1 MNLDHVGNIPKLV
14 KLGYKGSF
22 YVVQGSKSIIELMLL
37 DALKVSNS
45 NMEYISKKSGKKLR
59 EIYNLDHINKTL
71 DRIIEIPYNERVKL
85 TDNIAFE
92 FLSNNHIFLASQIM
106 CYIENSSYKRKV
118 CFSGDLG
125 GTQVNNYLIQKLD
138 KVKKADYYIAEC
150 TYAGREVRVDNE
162 VRQKDLEKLCTIIRE
177 TCVEKRGKVIIPTFS
192 LMRSQVLLMYLY
204 QLYHKMEIPFTIVY
218 DSPLGVKVI
227 NTMLKVMKEQ
237 NHQDYKLLKEATEW
251 DKVML
256 IDDFKSTQRILNDN
270 HNSYVILTSSGF
282 LSGGRVISYLEY
294 FLPKNNA
301 TFLFSGYS
309 GDEYSLSS
317 QIKSGKEVIN
327 VGSKSVKNVAKAYD
341 LKSFSSHM
349 QYGDMIDYY
358 SDINAKA
365 IILQHG
371 DMKDKYKFA
380 EKLTQEIS
388 KKDKTTKVYV
398 PIRGEVI
405 ELI

>member
-1 MNLDHVGNIPKLV
+1 MNLDHLGNIPKLI
-14 KLGYKGSF
+14 KLGYKGNF
-22 YVVQGSKSIIELMLL
+22 YVVQGSKPIIELMLL
-37 DALKVSNS
+37 DSLKISNS
-45 NMEYISKKSGKKLR
+45 NIEYISKKTSKKLR
-59 EIYNLDHINKTL
+59 QIYNLEHINKAL
-71 DRIIEIPYNERVKL
+71 DRIIETPYNERVKL

-92 FLSNNHIFLASQIM
+92 FLSNNHIFLASQVM
-106 CYIENSSYKRKV
+106 CYIENGSYKRKV

-125 GTQVNNYLIQKLD
+125 NAQVNNYLVQKLD
-138 KVKKADYYIAEC
+138 KVKKVDYYIAEC

-162 VRQKDLEKLCTIIRE
+162 IRQKDLEKLCIIIRE

-204 QLYHKMEIPFTIVY
+204 QLYNKTEIPFNVVY
-218 DSPLGVKVI
+218 DSPLGIKVT
-227 NTMLKVMKEQ
+227 NAMLKIMKEQ
-237 NHQDYKLLKEATEW
+237 GHQDYQLLKEATEW
-251 DKVML
+251 NKVML
-256 IDDFKSTQRILNDN
+256 IDDFKATQKILNDN
-270 HNSYVILTSSGF
+270 HNSYIILTSSGF

-309 GDEYSLSS
+309 GDENSLSS
-317 QIKSGKEVIN
+317 QIKSGKEHIN
-327 VGSKSVKNVAKAYD
+327 LGNKSVKNVAKAYD

-349 QYGDMIDYY
+349 QYREMLDYY

-380 EKLTQEIS
+380 EVLTQEIS

-398 PIRGEVI
+398 PMRGEVI